1 MRDAYEKPRELVQ
14 LGKDAHFGEIALL
27 TAEPRSATV
36 TVISDFA
43 RCLRMT
49 KSRFDELLA
58 TTNKLQAENRR
69 LIGRDVLDKVVAF
82 RTMSAVEKKKLLDR
96 MVLMTY
102 LPGSYICRQG
112 TTGNSFF
119 ILTEGHCRVT
129 VNEDKGE
136 REVGKLRAGD
146 TFGRLKPHYVL
157 FYLCIASALVALK
170 SAAYCF

>member
-14 LGKDAHFGEIALL
+14 LGNNAHFGEIALL

-36 TVISDFA
+36 IVISEYA
-43 RCLRMT
+43 KCLRMT
-49 KSRFDELLA
+49 KTRFDELLA

-82 RTMSAVEKKKLLDR
+82 RSMSAVERKKLLDR
-96 MVLMTY
+96 MVPMTY

-119 ILTEGHCRVT
+119 ILTDGHCKVT
-129 VNEDKGE
+129 VNDEKGE

-146 TFGRLKPHYVL
+146 TFGEYRHGTVHYVPH
-157 FYLCIASALVALK
+157 FCYIFV
-170 SAAYCF
+170 